1 MELWI
6 AFDAMFL
13 FALRLGSHLKEK
25 KNMKNLAKIY
35 YRLFFIRIF
44 AQCEPCQRLKIE

>member
-13 FALRLGSHLKEK
+13 FALRLGSHLKQT
-25 KNMKNLAKIY
+25 KNMKNKSTLNILEKYSQNI
-35 YRLFFIRIF
+35 L
-44 AQCEPCQRLKIE
+44 

>member
-13 FALRLGSHLKEK
+13 FALRLGSHLKQK
-25 KNMKNLAKIY
+25 KNMKKKSTLNIGTRKI
-35 YRLFFIRIF
+35 
-44 AQCEPCQRLKIE
+44 

>member
-13 FALRLGSHLKEK
+13 FALRLGSHLKQK
-25 KNMKNLAKIY
+25 KNMKKKIH
-35 YRLFFIRIF
+35 IRYT
-44 AQCEPCQRLKIE
+44 RKI

>member
-13 FALRLGSHLKEK
+13 FALRLGSHLKQKKKHEK
-25 KNMKNLAKIY
+25 KIHIKYTRKI
-35 YRLFFIRIF
+35 
-44 AQCEPCQRLKIE
+44 

>member
-25 KNMKNLAKIY
+25 KHMKKSTLNILEK
-35 YRLFFIRIF
+35 
-44 AQCEPCQRLKIE
+44 

>member
-13 FALRLGSHLKEK
+13 FALRLGSHLNEK
-25 KNMKNLAKIY
+25 KNMKKN
-35 YRLFFIRIF
+35 
-44 AQCEPCQRLKIE
+44 PH

>member
-25 KNMKNLAKIY
+25 KKHEKKSTLNILEK
-35 YRLFFIRIF
+35 
-44 AQCEPCQRLKIE
+44 